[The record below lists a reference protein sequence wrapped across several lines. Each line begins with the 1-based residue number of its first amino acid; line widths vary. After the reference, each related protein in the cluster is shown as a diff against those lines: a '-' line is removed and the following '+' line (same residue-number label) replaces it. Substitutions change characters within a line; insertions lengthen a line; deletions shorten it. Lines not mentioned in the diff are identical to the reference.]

1 MKRILLLVLLLGTAA
16 SLFFLLNPSEPKVQE
31 EVPLKPWDM
40 RKEIQ
45 KASDTERNPWKRD
58 S

>member
-1 MKRILLLVLLLGTAA
+1 MKRIVLLVLLLGTAA
-16 SLFFLLNPSEPKVQE
+16 SLFFLLNPSEPEVQE
-31 EVPLKPWDM
+31 ELPVESWDI

-58 S
+58 P